1 MSSPQHSYGEHCTA
15 VKRVEPND
23 AGGVPNTARGIDKM
37 TFINCHE
44 AERKKERNKGG
55 FLRSRS
61 THKMGSTRYAFTVG
75 P

>member
-1 MSSPQHSYGEHCTA
+1 MVGHGEHCP
-15 VKRVEPND
+15 VKRVGPND

-44 AERKKERNKGG
+44 AERKEKWNKAG

-61 THKMGSTRYAFTVG
+61 T
-75 P
+75 